1 VNNLT
6 DKELNDML
14 ANWQNQLALELEK
27 GYNNSH
33 AANFAKKLVA
43 ICNEL
48 LTLRGQ
54 NGKKDTQN

>member
-1 VNNLT
+1 MDNLST
-6 DKELNDML
+6 KELQDML
-14 ANWQNQLALELEK
+14 DNWQNQLAYELEK

-48 LTLRGQ
+48 LTLREQ
-54 NGKKDTQN
+54 NGKEDTQN